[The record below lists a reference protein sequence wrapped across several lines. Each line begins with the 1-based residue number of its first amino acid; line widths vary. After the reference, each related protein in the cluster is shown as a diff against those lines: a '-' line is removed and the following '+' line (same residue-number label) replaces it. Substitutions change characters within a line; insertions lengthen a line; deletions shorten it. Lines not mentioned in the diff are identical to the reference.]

1 MNKKIFVL
9 IFILICSANLYAVL
23 NDRISGNKIPSLSAT
38 VSLEESNFLYNAPL
52 IKYLNL
58 DFGLMVNR
66 FQNPGL
72 KFGIDWQW
80 IDSEHVAGLL
90 KIDGIFLTSRRFN
103 RIFLGG
109 EAGATISAGIKMSG
123 FRGEFITIV
132 TADPTETSDPRIALE
147 LRLGAYISPH
157 ESVNI
162 YRAPA
167 AGKYFLEKSDFYF
180 NLVLSTEVFLWK

>member
-1 MNKKIFVL
+1 MNRKFFVFIVIFL
-9 IFILICSANLYAVL
+9 LFANLHAVL
-23 NDRISGNKIPSLSAT
+23 NDRISDNKVPSLSLM

-72 KFGIDWQW
+72 KFGIAWQW

-90 KIDGIFLTSRRFN
+90 KLDGIFLTNRKFN

-109 EAGATISAGIKMSG
+109 EAGATISAGVKLSG
-123 FRGEFITIV
+123 FKGEFLTIV

-162 YRAPA
+162 YLAPA
-167 AGKYFLEKSDFYF
+167 LGKYFLERSDFYF

>member
-103 RIFLGG
+103 RRYLGG
-109 EAGATISAGIKMSG
+109 EAGATLSAGIKMSG

-162 YRAPA
+162 YLAPA

>member
-1 MNKKIFVL
+1 MSKKIFVL
-9 IFILICSANLYAVL
+9 IFIALFSANLHAIL

-52 IKYLNL
+52 IQYLNL
-58 DFGLMVNR
+58 GFGLMVNR
-66 FQNPGL
+66 FQNPGM

-80 IDSEHVAGLL
+80 LDSEHVAALFR
-90 KIDGIFLTSRRFN
+90 IDGFFLTNRHFN
-103 RIFLGG
+103 KIFLGG
-109 EAGATISAGIKMSG
+109 EAGVTISAGIKMSG
-123 FRGEFITIV
+123 FRGELLTVV
-132 TADPTETSDPRIALE
+132 TADPTESSDTRVALE

-162 YRAPA
+162 YLAPA
-167 AGKYFLEKSDFYF
+167 AGRYFVEKNHFYF

>member
-1 MNKKIFVL
+1 MSKKIFVL
-9 IFILICSANLYAVL
+9 IFIALFSANLHAVL
-23 NDRISGNKIPSLSAT
+23 NDRISGNKVPSLSIL

-52 IKYLNL
+52 IQYLNL

-72 KFGIDWQW
+72 KFGIDFQW
-80 IDSEHVAGLL
+80 LDSEYAAGLL

-123 FRGEFITIV
+123 FRGEILTIV
-132 TADPTETSDPRIALE
+132 TADPTETSDPRVALE
-147 LRLGAYISPH
+147 LRLGTYISPH

-162 YRAPA
+162 YIAPA
-167 AGKYFLEKSDFYF
+167 AGRYFVERNHFYF
-180 NLVLSTEVFLWK
+180 NLIFSTEVFLWK